1 MTKRVH
7 QKKGI
12 STMST
17 EENKALMH
25 RIYEEVFNQKNLVAI
40 DDFIAP
46 NFVNHSAAQ
55 LGMTGGDLEHVK
67 QFLSMVMQV
76 FPDLHYTVEDLVAEG
91 DKVVARLT
99 ISGTQQGTFMG
110 IPPTGKHATIS
121 DIEIFRITGG
131 KAVETWVQVDFLGL
145 LQQLGAIPP
154 MR

>member
-1 MTKRVH
+1 
-7 QKKGI
+7 
-12 STMST
+12 MST

>member
-1 MTKRVH
+1 
-7 QKKGI
+7 
-12 STMST
+12 MST
-17 EENKALMH
+17 EENKALM
-25 RIYEEVFNQKNLVAI
+25 RRCYEEVFNQKNLVAI

-67 QFLSMVMQV
+67 QFLSMVLQA

-99 ISGTQQGTFMG
+99 ISGTQQGAFMG
-110 IPPTGKHATIS
+110 IPPTGKHAVVS

-145 LQQLGAIPP
+145 LQQLGAVPP

>member
-1 MTKRVH
+1 
-7 QKKGI
+7 
-12 STMST
+12 MST
-17 EENKALMH
+17 EENKALMR

-67 QFLSMVMQV
+67 QFLSMVMQA

-99 ISGTQQGTFMG
+99 ISGTQQGAFMG

>member
-1 MTKRVH
+1 
-7 QKKGI
+7 
-12 STMST
+12 MST

-99 ISGTQQGTFMG
+99 ISGTQQGAFMG